1 MSLITSCPACGTMF
15 RVVADQLKISEGWV
29 RCGHCAEVF
38 DATAHMADEPPMS
51 RFPEDAEPALP
62 PHMPAQEM
70 AAWGN
75 TRPADIASRPDELSA
90 RPDDPATQPAT
101 LATQPAALA
110 DVAAN
115 ANPLAPPR
123 GVESKFRE
131 SRPRADAL
139 ASARAATDSTLE
151 PSDLDAPFVFRRS
164 DLMEPDPVP
173 SVLPGLPQG
182 HDSRYP
188 GEDEPPESAYEDVS
202 FVRQARRKAFW
213 RRPTVRL
220 GLTLVSLLLAAV
232 LVLQV
237 AQQDRDRLALAQP
250 QLRPALE
257 RMCALLGCTLGAPR
271 QIEAIVIDSSGFN
284 RLRSDSYRLSF
295 TLRNTAG
302 TLVAAPA
309 MELTLTDTQD
319 QPILRRVL
327 TPAELGAREGVLAA
341 GAEWNGSV
349 GINVNAGAG
358 NRVAG
363 YRLLAFYP

>member
-51 RFPEDAEPALP
+51 RFPPDAELAMP
-62 PHMPAQEM
+62 PEAPPRQLAGWD
-70 AAWGN
+70 A
-75 TRPADIASRPDELSA
+75 TRPADLSSRPGDLASRPDELSS
-90 RPDDPATQPAT
+90 RPADLPTQPGA
-101 LATQPAALA
+101 LEPGAEAAG
-110 DVAAN
+110 
-115 ANPLAPPR
+115 APKPR
-123 GVESKFRE
+123 NVESAFRE
-131 SRPRADAL
+131 SRPRLPPAAAPAIPD
-139 ASARAATDSTLE
+139 SALE

-173 SVLPGLPQG
+173 SVMPALLPGS
-182 HDSRYP
+182 DSRYP
-188 GEDEPPESAYEDVS
+188 NDDEDAPAGYEDVS

-213 RRPTVRL
+213 RRPMVRL
-220 GLTLVSLLLAAV
+220 GLTLVSLLLAAA
-232 LVLQV
+232 LVVQV
-237 AQQDRDRLALAQP
+237 ARQDRDRLALTQP

-257 RMCALLGCTLGAPR
+257 QMCALLDCTIGPPR
-271 QIEAIVIDSSGFN
+271 QIEAIVIDASGFN
-284 RLRSDSYRLSF
+284 RLRGDTYRLSF
-295 TLRNTAG
+295 TLRNTAP

-327 TPAELGAREGVLAA
+327 QPGELGARGGVIAA
-341 GAEWNGSV
+341 GAEWNGTV

>member
-38 DATAHMADEPPMS
+38 DATAHMADDPPMS
-51 RFPEDAEPALP
+51 RFPEDAEPASP
-62 PHMPAQEM
+62 PDVPAREM

-75 TRPADIASRPDELSA
+75 TRPADISSRPDELSS
-90 RPDDPATQPAT
+90 RPDE
-101 LATQPAALA
+101 LATQPAPMATQPA
-110 DVAAN
+110 
-115 ANPLAPPR
+115 PLGDRPAPAPPR

-131 SRPRADAL
+131 SRPRSEAVV
-139 ASARAATDSTLE
+139 AAAKAADSTLE

-173 SVLPGLPQG
+173 SVLPAMPQG
-182 HDSRYP
+182 SDSRYP
-188 GEDEPPESAYEDVS
+188 HDDEPESAYEDVS

-213 RRPTVRL
+213 RRPMVRL
-220 GLTLVSLLLAAV
+220 GLTLVSLLLAA
-232 LVLQV
+232 LLL
-237 AQQDRDRLALAQP
+237 AQLARQDRDRLALTQP
-250 QLRPALE
+250 QLRPVLE
-257 RMCALLGCTLGAPR
+257 QMCALLDCRLGPPR

-284 RLRSDSYRLSF
+284 RLRGDSYRLSF

-302 TLVAAPA
+302 TVVAAPA

-327 TPAELGAREGVLAA
+327 TAAELGAREGVLAA